1 MGRRIAL
8 GPIQFPPPPS
18 LQQEE
23 GTVPCLANQAF
34 FQSLNP
40 GFVFFPVWLGRLNA
54 VRNLKYKQ
62 GWGFFSFFFFLTQNN
77 SCCFSTTLRFKSSS
91 HKRGYGADL
100 GFVLGGREWFA
111 APAESPRRALCGVAG
126 WGFAVIPPPPKRR
139 DVIFCGPSS
148 SDGQVHFLLPSWR
161 DVKMN
166 SNRLSALAFQD

>member
-1 MGRRIAL
+1 M
-8 GPIQFPPPPS
+8 PWVPSSSPPPLPPARGRYCTLFSKSSIFSVIEPWVCFLSS
-18 LQQEE
+18 LAGKVKCCQKSEI
-23 GTVPCLANQAF
+23 QAG
-34 FQSLNP
+34 L
-40 GFVFFPVWLGRLNA
+40 
-54 VRNLKYKQ
+54 
-62 GWGFFSFFFFLTQNN
+62 GFFFFFFFLTQNN